1 MRKGVRLVRLLS
13 WSDIYND
20 LMSRPN
26 IEPDWGGWLVEC
38 GGTLKREIFC
48 PMTPDILWMNQSLV
62 TIWWA
67 VQDTPYRVTQPPACP
82 EWKLVCPAS
91 PAQSRQSW
99 VTFVFSRRPWK
110 VLAAQAG
117 LGLAGYIMATWSN
130 KNRRKGD
137 DYDFPLT
144 FH

>member
-1 MRKGVRLVRLLS
+1 MAGGMWDIETWNILSYDAGYFVNESESGDHLVGSAGYPIPGDPATSVPRVETGLP
-13 WSDIYND
+13 
-20 LMSRPN
+20 SR
-26 IEPDWGGWLVEC
+26 
-38 GGTLKREIFC
+38 
-48 PMTPDILWMNQSLV
+48 
-62 TIWWA
+62 
-67 VQDTPYRVTQPPACP
+67 
-82 EWKLVCPAS
+82 